1 MQHVPCGLEGQVLCG
16 HHFGHFG
23 CPACKLIT
31 LTLGSF
37 GSGDGAAVSYR
48 SGGIYHVVPL
58 EGQGVI
64 VHIPCGIV
72 GETAYRNGGAFYKFR
87 IPACEGVAFLDR
99 VSGLGDNCA
108 VVERLLVNGYA
119 VNHKL
124 HGVLQHVPCSVEHEV
139 TVGHGLGHFLC
150 PACKLITLTG
160 RSIRKNDGCAI
171 VESHRFDFRT
181 AVGVERD
188 GVAVHCPCGSI
199 GDAAYRNGGT
209 FYKFRIPA
217 CEGVAFLGGVF
228 GLGDYRSVVE
238 RLGGLHAVNV
248 KGHVILDGLEVGHE
262 GKVSDSCKGIG
273 VVG

>member
-1 MQHVPCGLEGQVLCG
+1 MQHVPCGLEGQVLGG

-31 LTLGSF
+31 LTLRCF

-72 GETAYRNGGAFYKFR
+72 GETAYRNGGAF
-87 IPACEGVAFLDR
+87 
-99 VSGLGDNCA
+99 
-108 VVERLLVNGYA
+108 
-119 VNHKL
+119 H
-124 HGVLQHVPCSVEHEV
+124 
-139 TVGHGLGHFLC
+139 
-150 PACKLITLTG
+150 
-160 RSIRKNDGCAI
+160 
-171 VESHRFDFRT
+171 
-181 AVGVERD
+181 
-188 GVAVHCPCGSI
+188 
-199 GDAAYRNGGT
+199 
-209 FYKFRIPA
+209 KFRIPA

-228 GLGDYRSVVE
+228 GLGDYRAVVE

-262 GKVSDSCKGIG
+262 GKVGDSCKGIG